1 MKFLALTLLV
11 LAVLIALNADG
22 ISSMATALG
31 RDIRQARSL
40 VDAVGN
46 DIDKAHSTADA
57 VGKDLKQAHT
67 TADAVGKD
75 IKQAHSTADA
85 LRADNAKASPTQL
98 DVAARALKL
107 APAAGAPKGLASAGT
122 PGSASSAVMNQARF
136 WQLTGQARIDAG
148 NDTGR
153 QSELL
158 KQRLAKLPPPSILKF
173 DRIRH
178 SFDVRA
184 YSYDIWGAAYVIE
197 DGCSDDCFRDFR
209 GYLISLGRGPYEAA
223 LQNPDSLAA
232 VAQDAETGNWEGADN
247 PSPDAYAS
255 ATGSDFPIDEPD
267 LSGTPRGKPFDE
279 NDTAA
284 LAARYPRLYARFR

>member
-1 MKFLALTLLV
+1 MKFLALTALA
-11 LAVLIALNADG
+11 LAVLIALNANRLRSVADAVG
-22 ISSMATALG
+22 K
-31 RDIRQARSL
+31 DIAQVRSL

-57 VGKDLKQAHT
+57 VGKDIKQANT

-98 DVAARALKL
+98 DHAARALKL
-107 APAAGAPKGLASAGT
+107 APAAGAPKRPASAGK
-122 PGSASSAVMNQARF
+122 PSSASSAVMNQARF
-136 WQLTGQARIDAG
+136 WQLIGQARVDAG

-158 KQRLAKLPPPSILKF
+158 KQRLAKLPAPSILKF

-178 SFDVRA
+178 SLDVQA
-184 YSYDIWGAAYVIE
+184 YSYDFWGAAYVIE

-209 GYLISLGRGPYEAA
+209 GYVISLGRRPYEAA
-223 LQNPDSLAA
+223 LRNPDSLAA
-232 VAQDAETGNWEGADN
+232 VAQDAETGDWEGADN
-247 PSPDAYAS
+247 PAPDAYAS
-255 ATGSDFPIDEPD
+255 ATGSDFPLDEPD
-267 LSGTPRGKPFDE
+267 LSGTPSGKPFDE

-284 LAARYPRLYARFR
+284 MAARYPRLYARFR

>member
-1 MKFLALTLLV
+1 MKFLALTALV
-11 LAVLIALNADG
+11 LAVLIALNANRLRSVADAVG
-22 ISSMATALG
+22 K
-31 RDIRQARSL
+31 DIAQARSL

-57 VGKDLKQAHT
+57 VGKDIKRAHS

-75 IKQAHSTADA
+75 IKQAHSTANA

-98 DVAARALKL
+98 DLAARA
-107 APAAGAPKGLASAGT
+107 PKRPASAET
-122 PGSASSAVMNQARF
+122 PSSASSAVMNQARF
-136 WQLTGQARIDAG
+136 WQLIGQARVDAG

-158 KQRLAKLPPPSILKF
+158 KQRLAKLPAPSILKF

-178 SFDVRA
+178 SFDVQA
-184 YSYDIWGAAYVIE
+184 YSYDIWGGAYVIE

-209 GYLISLGRGPYEAA
+209 GYVISLGQGPYEAA
-223 LQNPDSLAA
+223 LRNPDSLAA

-247 PSPDAYAS
+247 PAPDAYAS
-255 ATGSDFPIDEPD
+255 ATGSDFPLDEPD

-284 LAARYPRLYARFR
+284 MAARYPRLYARFR